1 MQDGATPHTHTA
13 NATLELLTHKFVDR
27 VISQKKTDNPCAAQ
41 SPDFNPCD
49 FPANLCLSKD
59 VFCLCLQKMSSRHL
73 DQDQYIPLARTS

>member
-59 VFCLCLQKMSSRHL
+59 VLK
-73 DQDQYIPLARTS
+73 TSFVFVFRSEDVFKTC